1 MGLDVVSLDVFRPI
15 LLLFDQS
22 RSKYTSLLEFYD
34 AFQHTEPTAKDDSR
48 PFGKY
53 WLQHMKQQ
61 SNCFPSLLNFGTIS
75 DGESF
80 PSTSSICQR
89 MPDNEQHT
97 VWYSLPNGHGFR
109 GTNIHPGQ
117 LYLLVHVLLDSSK
130 QLTQLGVTC
139 SVMLVFH
146 TSNFSRTSQ
155 KRSQK
160 AGG

>member
-1 MGLDVVSLDVFRPI
+1 MGLDVISLDVFWPI
-15 LLLFDQS
+15 LPLFDQS
-22 RSKYTSLLEFYD
+22 GSIYTSLLEFYD
-34 AFQHTEPTAKDDSR
+34 AFQHTEPTVQDGSH

-53 WLQHMKQQ
+53 WLQHTKQE
-61 SNCFPSLLNFGTIS
+61 SNCFSSLWNFGTIS

-97 VWYSLPNGHGFR
+97 VWYSLPNGHGFH

-117 LYLLVHVLLDSSK
+117 LYLLVHVLMDLSK
-130 QLTQLGVTC
+130 QLTQLGVNR

-146 TSNFSRTSQ
+146 ASNISRTSQ
-155 KRSQK
+155 KRSRK